1 MIFSPV
7 KNRLNQKVYAGNSLA
22 LRRVVIQ
29 NSSRVDWLDSGVF
42 MAGNAPGSHINPL
55 LFQLFY
61 AGLLVVGMFNEWSST
76 FISSEIVHWRYSFK
90 WEMKTK
96 KVNVQSAWRWGGV
109 GVLLATILAGKKMAE
124 FSIGHDYYSFL
135 CWQISFLGL
144 NFECRFDCF

>member
-7 KNRLNQKVYAGNSLA
+7 ENRLNQKVYAENSLA

-29 NSSRVDWLDSGVF
+29 ETVWGTTDRIHGVF

-76 FISSEIVHWRYSFK
+76 FISSEIVNWRYSFN

-96 KVNVQSAWRWGGV
+96 KWMSNRRGGGV
-109 GVLLATILAGKKMAE
+109 VVLLATILAGK
-124 FSIGHDYYSFL
+124 
-135 CWQISFLGL
+135 
-144 NFECRFDCF
+144 